1 MFLSLAQAVEPA
13 CSRDSQELKTKNYG
27 DSGRTK
33 LMESSVRELKEKKKK
48 LIIEIWSSLKFKQR
62 MRKSGIWR
70 VVVGVLTLP

>member
-27 DSGRTK
+27 NSGRTK
-33 LMESSVRELKEKKKK
+33 LMESSVRELKEKKK

-62 MRKSGIWR
+62 MIKSGIWR